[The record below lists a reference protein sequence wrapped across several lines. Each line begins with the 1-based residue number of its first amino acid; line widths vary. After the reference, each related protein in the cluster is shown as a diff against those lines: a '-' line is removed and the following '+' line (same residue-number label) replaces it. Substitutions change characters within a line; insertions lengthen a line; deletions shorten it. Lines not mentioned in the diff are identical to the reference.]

1 MNTAQDYT
9 QEELEDLKLK
19 STQFHDALFEN
30 PIDEN
35 TLIDVLTSTTNEE
48 RQLIRGFYKKAYNVP
63 IQNDINSQLQDKL
76 RQMSIDLFDTPYEY
90 DARELHTALNSLT
103 NDDSVIIEIFA
114 SRPSGYLEVVDIAYN
129 NFFQISLKDEI
140 RKHTSEEYAEY
151 LIALMEVE
159 RPMEQT
165 ISGSDAYDFAELL
178 KNEGLSSVGSDLDKF
193 KAIFVEKSRED
204 LILISRAYYEKTQKN
219 LYDAIE
225 AEVPGKNRRLMKGIL
240 FAVITPA
247 QWFAKKISK
256 ALQGLSGDYNTIR
269 RVLISRAEIDMYA
282 IRDYYYMETN
292 NELRTDIQEENED
305 AYAQILTNLSLK

>member
-1 MNTAQDYT
+1 MNTAQEDIDL
-9 QEELEDLKLK
+9 EELKLK

-48 RQLIRGFYKKAYNVP
+48 RQLIRGFYKQSYNNP
-63 IQNDINSQLQDKL
+63 IQNDIKSQLQDRL
-76 RQMSIDLFDTPYEY
+76 RQMAIDLFDTPYEY

-103 NDDSVIIEIFA
+103 NDDNVIIEIFA
-114 SRPSGYLEVVDIAYN
+114 SRPSAYLEIVD
-129 NFFQISLKDEI
+129 
-140 RKHTSEEYAEY
+140 HTSEEFAEY

-165 ISGSDAYDFAELL
+165 ISGNDAYEYAEEL
-178 KNEGLSSVGSDLDKF
+178 KNGELANIGTDVEKF
-193 KAIFVEKSRED
+193 KTVFVEKSRED

-219 LYDAIE
+219 LYEAIE
-225 AEVPGKNRRLMKGIL
+225 AEVPGKNRRLIKAIL

-247 QWFAKKISK
+247 QWFARKISK
-256 ALQGLSGDYNTIR
+256 VVQESGDYNTIR

-292 NELRTDIQEENED
+292 NELRTDIQDENED
-305 AYAQILTNLSLK
+305 AYGQILTNLSLK

>member
-1 MNTAQDYT
+1 MNTAQEDIDL
-9 QEELEDLKLK
+9 EELKLK

-48 RQLIRGFYKKAYNVP
+48 RQYIRGLYKQSYNNP
-63 IQNDINSQLQDKL
+63 IQNDIKSQLKDRL
-76 RQMSIDLFDTPYEY
+76 RQMAIDLFDTPYEY

-103 NDDSVIIEIFA
+103 NDDNVIIEIFA
-114 SRPSGYLEVVDIAYN
+114 SRPSGYLEIVDTAYN
-129 NFFQISLKDEI
+129 NFFKISLKDEI
-140 RKHTSEEYAEY
+140 KKHTSEEFAEY

-165 ISGSDAYDFAELL
+165 ISGNDAYEYAEEL
-178 KNEGLSSVGSDLDKF
+178 KNGELANIGTDVEKF
-193 KAIFVEKSRED
+193 KTVFVEKSRED

-219 LYDAIE
+219 LYEAIE
-225 AEVPGKNRRLMKGIL
+225 AEVPGKNRRLIKAIL

-247 QWFAKKISK
+247 QWFARKISK
-256 ALQGLSGDYNTIR
+256 VVQESGDYNTIR
-269 RVLISRAEIDMYA
+269 RVLISRSEIDMYA

-292 NELRTDIQEENED
+292 NELRTDILDENED
-305 AYAQILTNLSLK
+305 AYGQILTNLSLK

>member
-1 MNTAQDYT
+1 MNTAQEDIDL
-9 QEELEDLKLK
+9 EELKLK

-48 RQLIRGFYKKAYNVP
+48 RQLIRGFYKQSYNNP
-63 IQNDINSQLQDKL
+63 IQNDIKSHLQDRL
-76 RQMSIDLFDTPYEY
+76 RQMAIDLFDTPYEY

-103 NDDSVIIEIFA
+103 NDDNVIIEIFA
-114 SRPSGYLEVVDIAYN
+114 SRPSAYLEIVDTAYN
-129 NFFQISLKDEI
+129 KFFKISLKDEI
-140 RKHTSEEYAEY
+140 KKHTSEEFAEY

-165 ISGSDAYDFAELL
+165 ISGSDAYEFAEEL
-178 KNEGLSSVGSDLDKF
+178 KNGELANIGTDVEKF
-193 KAIFVEKSRED
+193 KTVFVEKSRED

-219 LYDAIE
+219 LYEAIE
-225 AEVPGKNRRLMKGIL
+225 AEVPGKNRRLIKAIL

-247 QWFAKKISK
+247 QWFARKISK
-256 ALQGLSGDYNTIR
+256 VVQESGDYNTIR

-292 NELRTDIQEENED
+292 NELRTDIQDENED
-305 AYAQILTNLSLK
+305 AYGQILTNLSLK

>member
-1 MNTAQDYT
+1 MNTAQEDIDL
-9 QEELEDLKLK
+9 EELKLK

-48 RQLIRGFYKKAYNVP
+48 RQLIRGFYKQAYNNP
-63 IQNDINSQLQDKL
+63 IQNDIKSQLQDRL
-76 RQMSIDLFDTPYEY
+76 RQMAIDLFDTPYEY

-103 NDDSVIIEIFA
+103 NDDNVIIEIFA
-114 SRPSGYLEVVDIAYN
+114 SRPSAYLEIVDTAYN
-129 NFFQISLKDEI
+129 KFFKISLKDEI
-140 RKHTSEEYAEY
+140 KKHTSEEFAEY

-165 ISGSDAYDFAELL
+165 ISGNDAYEYAEEL
-178 KNEGLSSVGSDLDKF
+178 KNGELANIGTDVEKF
-193 KAIFVEKSRED
+193 KTVFVEKSRED

-219 LYDAIE
+219 LYEAIE
-225 AEVPGKNRRLMKGIL
+225 AEVPGKNRRLIKAIL

-247 QWFAKKISK
+247 QWFARKISK
-256 ALQGLSGDYNTIR
+256 VVQESGDYNTIR

-292 NELRTDIQEENED
+292 NELRTDIQDENED
-305 AYAQILTNLSLK
+305 AYGQILTNLSLK

>member
-1 MNTAQDYT
+1 MNTAQEDIDL
-9 QEELEDLKLK
+9 EELKLK

-48 RQLIRGFYKKAYNVP
+48 RQLIRGFYKQSYNNP
-63 IQNDINSQLQDKL
+63 IQNDIKSQLQDRL
-76 RQMSIDLFDTPYEY
+76 RQMAIDLFDTPYEY

-103 NDDSVIIEIFA
+103 NDDNVIIEIFA
-114 SRPSGYLEVVDIAYN
+114 SRPSAYLEIVDTAYN
-129 NFFQISLKDEI
+129 NFFKISLKDEI
-140 RKHTSEEYAEY
+140 KKHTSEEFAEY

-165 ISGSDAYDFAELL
+165 ISGNDAYEYAEEL
-178 KNEGLSSVGSDLDKF
+178 KNGELANIGTDVEKF
-193 KAIFVEKSRED
+193 KTVFVEKSRED

-219 LYDAIE
+219 LYEAIE
-225 AEVPGKNRRLMKGIL
+225 AEVPGKNRRLIKAIL

-247 QWFAKKISK
+247 QWFARKISK
-256 ALQGLSGDYNTIR
+256 VVQESGDYNTIR
-269 RVLISRAEIDMYA
+269 RVLISRSEIDMYA

-292 NELRTDIQEENED
+292 NELRTDIQDENED
-305 AYAQILTNLSLK
+305 AYGQILTNLSLK

>member
-1 MNTAQDYT
+1 MNQAQEDK
-9 QEELEDLKLK
+9 QRDLEELKLK

-48 RQLIRGFYKKAYNVP
+48 RQLIRGFYKQSYNNP
-63 IQNDINSQLQDKL
+63 IQNDIKSQLQDRL
-76 RQMSIDLFDTPYEY
+76 RQMAIDLFDTPYEY

-103 NDDSVIIEIFA
+103 NDDNVIIEIFA
-114 SRPSGYLEVVDIAYN
+114 SRPSAYLEIADTAYN
-129 NFFQISLKDEI
+129 NFFKISLKDEI
-140 RKHTSEEYAEY
+140 KKHTSEEFAEY

-165 ISGSDAYDFAELL
+165 ISGSDAYEFAEEL
-178 KNEGLSSVGSDLDKF
+178 KNGELANIGTDVEKF
-193 KAIFVEKSRED
+193 KTVFVEKSRED

-219 LYDAIE
+219 LYEAIE
-225 AEVPGKNRRLMKGIL
+225 AEVPGKNRRLIKAIL

-247 QWFAKKISK
+247 QWFARKISK
-256 ALQGLSGDYNTIR
+256 VVQESGDYNTIR

-292 NELRTDIQEENED
+292 NELRTDIQDENED
-305 AYAQILTNLSLK
+305 AYGQILTNLSLK